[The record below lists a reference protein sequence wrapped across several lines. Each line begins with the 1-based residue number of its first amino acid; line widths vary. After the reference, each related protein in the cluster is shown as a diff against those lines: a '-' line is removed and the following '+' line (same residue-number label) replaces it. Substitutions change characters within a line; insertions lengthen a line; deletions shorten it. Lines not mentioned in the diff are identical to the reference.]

1 MNDNIILDPA
11 ERDYAELK
19 SGIDALLES
28 TKRAIREQERIARQA
43 DAAVARLE
51 AQLDKLESFKN
62 A

>member
-11 ERDYAELK
+11 ERDYADLK
-19 SGIDALLES
+19 AGIDALLES

-43 DAAVARLE
+43 DAAVVRLE
-51 AQLDKLESFKN
+51 AQLDNLQSFK

>member
-43 DAAVARLE
+43 DAAV
-51 AQLDKLESFKN
+51 LDKPESFKN